1 MTTTTTTNESTNK
14 SQIITFSSGLT
25 SEVLVLSLTNM
36 AIGAFVAWT
45 GWNANQMWP
54 GRHRGDVF
62 FYLGLALAL
71 LSALA
76 PLRRL
81 RQNVR
86 LSENAF
92 HYKNGSVS
100 IRVPWATMTVF
111 QPTPPGRKWFR
122 RLLVGDDNANVTLD
136 SQSFNDYDSIVK
148 LVGEIRKRNRPFD

>member
-1 MTTTTTTNESTNK
+1 MTMNESGGK
-14 SQIITFSSGLT
+14 SQVISFSSGLT
-25 SEVLVLSLTNM
+25 SEVLVLSLTNL
-36 AIGAFVAWT
+36 AIGAFVAWA

-62 FYLGLALAL
+62 FYMGIVLMV

-76 PLRRL
+76 PLRKL

-100 IRVPWATMTVF
+100 VRVPWANMSVF

-122 RLLVGDDNANVTLD
+122 RVLVGDDNAHVTVD
-136 SQSFNDYDSIVK
+136 SQSFKDYDKIVA